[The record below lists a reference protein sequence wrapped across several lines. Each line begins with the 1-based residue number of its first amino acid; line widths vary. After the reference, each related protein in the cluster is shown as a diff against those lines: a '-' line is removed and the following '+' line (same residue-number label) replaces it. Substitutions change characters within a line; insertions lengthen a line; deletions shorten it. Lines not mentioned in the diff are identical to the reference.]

1 MTPREI
7 IAEAWAVT
15 LKYKKIRRWGFF
27 SSFFETLLNVKLIGY
42 QLYFLHA
49 YLTGRTV
56 GFFDDAEW
64 MYNNLPFWLFFT
76 IVATFLLLLC
86 IEWLVPNLAL
96 GAIIGLTAKAEKH
109 EEVKGGLVLALYN
122 FFPLFAI
129 HEFLVLSSWSMAVT
143 LTSVVLRY
151 VDGGIKW
158 IMVGIIIFF
167 WVFSNVLKFL
177 FSFAQPAVVIQRT
190 SIFHAMG
197 QSLKLIISYLSQV
210 MFLLLLLFV
219 ISIRVMINALIVF
232 IIPLI
237 VIGVGVLLTLFFSLA
252 ASIITASIL
261 GILLILVA
269 SYFFAYLHVFREAVW
284 TITYLQLKQHKDL
297 DVIEG

>member
-7 IAEAWAVT
+7 IAEAWAIT
-15 LKYKKIRRWGFF
+15 LRYKKIRRWGFV

-49 YLTGRTV
+49 YMTGRTV
-56 GFFDDAEW
+56 GFFDDALW
-64 MYNNLPFWLFFT
+64 LYDNVPFWLFFS
-76 IVATFLLLLC
+76 IIATFLTLLA
-86 IEWLVPNLAL
+86 IEWIMPNLAM
-96 GAIIGLTAKAEKH
+96 GAVIGLTAKAHKH

-122 FFPLFAI
+122 FFSIFAI
-129 HEFLVLSSWSMAVT
+129 HEFLVLSSWSVAVT
-143 LTSVVLRY
+143 LSSLVLRY
-151 VDGGIKW
+151 VDAEIKW
-158 IMVGIIIFF
+158 IMVGVIVLF
-167 WVFSNVLKFL
+167 WLFSMVLKFF
-177 FSFAQPAVVIQRT
+177 FSFAQPAVVIQR
-190 SIFHAMG
+190 SNIFHAMG
-197 QSLKLIISYLSQV
+197 QSFKLIISYLGQV

-237 VIGVGVLLTLFFSLA
+237 VIGLGVFLTIFLSLT
-252 ASIITASIL
+252 ASIIIASL
-261 GILLILVA
+261 VGFALIVVA

-284 TITYLQLKQHKDL
+284 TITYIQLKQHKDL